1 MKQSRN
7 TTDLEETEGSRL
19 DLTTTT
25 KAFGNDDC
33 ITCADVI
40 WQPTPHRNIVVIQR
54 ISGSNEACPVDHG
67 NADFQSRTCI
77 PTRAQTYD
85 LRHTSHN
92 ADLLAVTVHE
102 EDNDP
107 GESSWKF
114 GGSAKM

>member
-1 MKQSRN
+1 MQTFSQE
-7 TTDLEETEGSRL
+7 LAYPPE
-19 DLTTTT
+19 
-25 KAFGNDDC
+25 
-33 ITCADVI
+33 
-40 WQPTPHRNIVVIQR
+40 
-54 ISGSNEACPVDHG
+54 
-67 NADFQSRTCI
+67 
-77 PTRAQTYD
+77 AQTYD